1 MLAAENVAQR
11 PGFLVR
17 YPTVARLI
25 GDFEAAHLK
34 VIQNASD
41 EEFAAEDIIRREFD
55 TMRFGVIC
63 RYEKFVGADHASTS
77 NLQAPARTS
86 SIKLPK
92 IPLPQFTGDL
102 ALWPSFIALLNA
114 SIHENRDL
122 SFMEKYQYLVA
133 SLKGEALNVVKNL
146 PLSADNYTIAYDS
159 LVSRYQNK
167 RDLADYHVDS
177 MLNAK
182 PLKSESAAPLRTLV
196 DTFVE
201 NTRALNLLGF
211 PTDAWDYLLLKFLLG
226 KLPRLLRE
234 KFESEHRAEEMSKY
248 TQLIRFLTE
257 HCRVLASVS
266 GISSFAQSPSP
277 TPKGSASASAFVTNT
292 KDCPV
297 CKGQHIV
304 YKCPQFLK
312 LSPRER
318 HSTAKTANLCIN
330 CLRAGHGTDNC
341 SSTGTCRSCR
351 NKHHTLLHF
360 ERSASSAST
369 PANDEPANEQSSP
382 PPTSEPLVTM
392 TSTARSNLVVLLS
405 TVQAEAID
413 IHGNPFPVR
422 VLLDSASQLNFA
434 SESCMQRGGFSRM
447 KHRTVV
453 LAVNNTKAAA
463 ARGNTSFVIWALGRD
478 DIRLPIE
485 ATILPRIA
493 GQLPNS
499 QVERGTWKHLEG
511 LKLAD
516 PLYHQL
522 GPVDI
527 LLGAEG
533 FASLLRDGRRVGR
546 KGEPDAFNTVFG
558 WVLVGAVSEQAPQST
573 HSFVTLESLDASL
586 SRFWQL
592 DEIPASPP
600 YSQEDRH
607 CEELFA
613 RTTRRDPASGRFVVS
628 YPFTKDNP
636 CFVGTRELA
645 LKRFRALERRF
656 KLDPDFKTNYAKFM
670 QDYLDNDYMKPIR
683 QPFPADGRVFY
694 LPHHGV
700 FKADSTTTKLRVV
713 FDASSRDLNGVSLN
727 QVLQSG
733 PKLQTDIFVI
743 LLRFRIGRVA
753 LTADVKQMFL
763 RILVELGHCNYQ
775 RIVWRFSEDEPI
787 LDYLML
793 TVVFG
798 LTCSPFLAIACL
810 LKLAAEG
817 KASYPL
823 AAAILEES
831 VYVDDV
837 VASVDSEEEA
847 RELQQQLQALL
858 GAAGFELRKWASSH
872 PSILANL
879 SPQLCSRSLLSF
891 ESPEEQFLKVLG
903 LRWYPQTD
911 DFGFQVHPLDR
922 DCTKRTI
929 LSELARI
936 FDPLG
941 FLTPLTFAT
950 KRLIQQ
956 LWTLKLRWDDR
967 PPSEICTKWER
978 YKSELPALASIRV
991 PRTIAANTV
1000 IRRELHGFCDAS
1012 KQGYRAVIYIRTV
1025 TASGVVIRMLSA
1037 KSRVAPLKA
1046 ITLPR
1051 LELCAA
1057 VSLSDLFEYVRSI
1070 LRAKVVIDDTYAWS
1084 DSEVTLAWI
1093 RSAPHRWKTFV
1104 RNRVARI
1111 QSSKDI
1117 SRWGKVDTKC
1127 NPADCCSRGLFHRE
1141 LVDHRSVRPS

>member
-1 MLAAENVAQR
+1 MSRAQVIRRELCVQRMREIHELSMRAAENVAQR
-11 PGFLVR
+11 PGFLVH
-17 YPTVARLI
+17 YPTVAKLI

-55 TMRFGVIC
+55 TMRFGVIG

-77 NLQAPARTS
+77 NPQAPARTS

-102 ALWPSFIALLNA
+102 ALWPSFIALFNA

-122 SFMEKYQYLVA
+122 SPTEKYLVA
-133 SLKGEALNVVKNL
+133 SLKGKALNV
-146 PLSADNYTIAYDS
+146 
-159 LVSRYQNK
+159 
-167 RDLADYHVDS
+167 
-177 MLNAK
+177 
-182 PLKSESAAPLRTLV
+182 
-196 DTFVE
+196 
-201 NTRALNLLGF
+201 
-211 PTDAWDYLLLKFLLG
+211 
-226 KLPRLLRE
+226 
-234 KFESEHRAEEMSKY
+234 
-248 TQLIRFLTE
+248 
-257 HCRVLASVS
+257 
-266 GISSFAQSPSP
+266 
-277 TPKGSASASAFVTNT
+277 
-292 KDCPV
+292 
-297 CKGQHIV
+297 
-304 YKCPQFLK
+304 
-312 LSPRER
+312 
-318 HSTAKTANLCIN
+318 
-330 CLRAGHGTDNC
+330 
-341 SSTGTCRSCR
+341 
-351 NKHHTLLHF
+351 
-360 ERSASSAST
+360 
-369 PANDEPANEQSSP
+369 
-382 PPTSEPLVTM
+382 
-392 TSTARSNLVVLLS
+392 
-405 TVQAEAID
+405 
-413 IHGNPFPVR
+413 
-422 VLLDSASQLNFA
+422 
-434 SESCMQRGGFSRM
+434 
-447 KHRTVV
+447 
-453 LAVNNTKAAA
+453 
-463 ARGNTSFVIWALGRD
+463 
-478 DIRLPIE
+478 
-485 ATILPRIA
+485 
-493 GQLPNS
+493 LPNS
-499 QVERGTWKHLEG
+499 QVERGTWEHLER

-516 PLYHQL
+516 PLYHQP

-558 WVLVGAVSEQAPQST
+558 WILVGAVSEQAPQST

-613 RTTRRDPASGRFVVS
+613 RTTRRDPASGRLVVS

-753 LTADVKQMFL
+753 LTADVKQRFL

-775 RIVWRFSEDEPI
+775 QIVWRFSEDEPI

-879 SPQLCSRSLLSF
+879 SPELCSRSLLSF

-929 LSELARI
+929 RSELARI

-941 FLTPLTFAT
+941 FLTPLTFAA

-956 LWTLKLRWDDR
+956 LWTLKLGWDDR
-967 PPSEICTKWER
+967 PPSEICAKWER
-978 YKSELPALASIRV
+978 ANPRTVQPYMADLPADRVRQAKPFSITGVDYAGPFPVYNHRSRGATPFKAYVCLFVCFTTKAVHLELAFSLFTDSFLSALRRFMARRGRCLQLYSDCGTNFV
-991 PRTIAANTV
+991 GAQ
-1000 IRRELHGFCDAS
+1000 RELANYMQAAS
-1012 KQGYRAVIYIRTV
+1012 EREKIRWTFN
-1025 TASGVVIRMLSA
+1025 
-1037 KSRVAPLKA
+1037 P
-1046 ITLPR
+1046 P
-1051 LELCAA
+1051 
-1057 VSLSDLFEYVRSI
+1057 
-1070 LRAKVVIDDTYAWS
+1070 
-1084 DSEVTLAWI
+1084 
-1093 RSAPHRWKTFV
+1093 SAPHFGGLWEAGVKAMKTDLKRVIESQILTVEEFDTLIAQIEAILNSRPLCPTSSDPNDFGVLSPGHFLTLEPLVAVPCPDLEPVPMGRLDRWQLVQHMHQQFWRRWHDEYLHTLQQRSRWLKSAPAIPKDTLV
-1104 RNRVARI
+1104 LLKSENTPPLQWRRGRIVELCPGRDGVPRVATVRTTDGVLTRHLVKLCPFPLGDSPEGCIEAQGKIRRI
-1111 QSSKDI
+1111 
-1117 SRWGKVDTKC
+1117 
-1127 NPADCCSRGLFHRE
+1127 
-1141 LVDHRSVRPS
+1141 LVGGVFGASPIPFIVVSEGGAFVYNNVEFRKK

>member
-1 MLAAENVAQR
+1 MSRAQVVRRELCVQRMREIHELSMLAAENVAQR

-17 YPTVARLI
+17 YPTVARLVA
-25 GDFEAAHLK
+25 DFKAAHLK
-34 VIQNASD
+34 IIQNASD
-41 EEFAAEDIIRREFD
+41 EEFAAEDMIRREFD
-55 TMRFGVIC
+55 TMRFGVIGW
-63 RYEKFVGADHASTS
+63 YEKFVGADHASTS
-77 NLQAPARTS
+77 NPQAPARAS

-92 IPLPQFTGDL
+92 IPLPQFAGDL
-102 ALWPSFIALLNA
+102 ALWPSFIALFNA
-114 SIHENRDL
+114 SIHESQDL
-122 SFMEKYQYLVA
+122 SSMKKYQYLVA

-146 PLSADNYTIAYDS
+146 PLSADNYAIAYDA

-167 RDLADYHVDS
+167 RDLTDYHVDS

-182 PLKSESAAPLRTLV
+182 PLKSESAAPLRTLL

-201 NTRALNLLGF
+201 NTRALSLLGF

-226 KLPRLLRE
+226 KLPRSLRE
-234 KFESEHRAEEMSKY
+234 KFESEHRAEEMPKY
-248 TQLIRFLTE
+248 TQLIKFLTE

-266 GISSFAQSPSP
+266 GISSFAQSPSSAL
-277 TPKGSASASAFVTNT
+277 KGSASASAFVTNT

-297 CKGQHIV
+297 CQGQHIV

-360 ERSASSAST
+360 ERSANSAST
-369 PANDEPANEQSSP
+369 PASDESANEQTSP
-382 PPTSEPLVTM
+382 PPKSEPLVTM
-392 TSTARSNLVVLLS
+392 TSTVRSNSVVLLS

-434 SESCMQRGGFSRM
+434 SKSCMQRGGFSRT

-463 ARGNTSFVIWALGRD
+463 TRGNTLFVIRARGRD

-499 QVERGTWKHLEG
+499 QVERGAWEHLEG
-511 LKLAD
+511 LRLAN
-516 PLYHQL
+516 PLYHQP

-527 LLGAEG
+527 LLGAEN

-558 WVLVGAVSEQAPQST
+558 WVLVGAVSAQAPQST

-592 DEIPASPP
+592 DEIPTALP
-600 YSQEDRH
+600 YSQEDRR

-613 RTTRRDPASGRFVVS
+613 RTTCRDPASGRFVVS

-656 KLDPDFKTNYAKFM
+656 KLDPDFKTNYVKFM
-670 QDYLDNDYMKPIR
+670 KDYLDNGYMKPIG

-700 FKADSTTTKLRVV
+700 LKADSTTTKLRVV

-733 PKLQTDIFVI
+733 PKLQADIFVI

-763 RILVELGHCNYQ
+763 
-775 RIVWRFSEDEPI
+775 
-787 LDYLML
+787 
-793 TVVFG
+793 
-798 LTCSPFLAIACL
+798 
-810 LKLAAEG
+810 
-817 KASYPL
+817 
-823 AAAILEES
+823 
-831 VYVDDV
+831 
-837 VASVDSEEEA
+837 
-847 RELQQQLQALL
+847 
-858 GAAGFELRKWASSH
+858 
-872 PSILANL
+872 
-879 SPQLCSRSLLSF
+879 
-891 ESPEEQFLKVLG
+891 
-903 LRWYPQTD
+903 
-911 DFGFQVHPLDR
+911 
-922 DCTKRTI
+922 
-929 LSELARI
+929 
-936 FDPLG
+936 
-941 FLTPLTFAT
+941 
-950 KRLIQQ
+950 
-956 LWTLKLRWDDR
+956 
-967 PPSEICTKWER
+967 
-978 YKSELPALASIRV
+978 
-991 PRTIAANTV
+991 
-1000 IRRELHGFCDAS
+1000 
-1012 KQGYRAVIYIRTV
+1012 
-1025 TASGVVIRMLSA
+1025 
-1037 KSRVAPLKA
+1037 
-1046 ITLPR
+1046 
-1051 LELCAA
+1051 
-1057 VSLSDLFEYVRSI
+1057 
-1070 LRAKVVIDDTYAWS
+1070 
-1084 DSEVTLAWI
+1084 
-1093 RSAPHRWKTFV
+1093 
-1104 RNRVARI
+1104 
-1111 QSSKDI
+1111 
-1117 SRWGKVDTKC
+1117 
-1127 NPADCCSRGLFHRE
+1127 
-1141 LVDHRSVRPS
+1141 